1 MKSTAI
7 EKTTEINMRIK
18 KKAVE
23 TNEVAVETDPAIIEF
38 LAKGG
43 VIQSIP
49 TGKSSPEAGNSA
61 WGNSKAKPKPKDITD
76 INIDALD

>member
-1 MKSTAI
+1 MQ
-7 EKTTEINMRIK
+7 IK
-18 KKAVE
+18 KKV
-23 TNEVAVETDPAIIEF
+23 VAVPEVVAETDPAVIEF

-43 VIQSIP
+43 VVQKIP

-76 INIDALD
+76 INIDNLE